1 MRLGIVWMF
10 GHPRS
15 QRQVPRHLLA
25 FGLVPKTQVR
35 PALVPM
41 ALKKNPCLDTSNQ
54 GLLVG
59 LPHLSQLLL
68 VLSQSPWGHPW
79 LHRVACI
86 WWCPGRG
93 LDKAVWCPQEPSR
106 PTSALYLRFVR
117 ACTTVPGFYSTPLW
131 YHCIHIIFIASYF
144 CWLLFL
150 CGVMWF
156 SICWDLF
163 LVQSVTKMSQI
174 TQKRHPD
181 LTNRISHGGHIGGC
195 FVACRLCWLQAPGH
209 TKGHLPCEPRR

>member
-1 MRLGIVWMF
+1 MRSSMVAPGCMYLMMSRE
-10 GHPRS
+10 RS
-15 QRQVPRHLLA
+15 WQSC
-25 FGLVPKTQVR
+25 LVSTRTV
-35 PALVPM
+35 
-41 ALKKNPCLDTSNQ
+41 
-54 GLLVG
+54 
-59 LPHLSQLLL
+59 
-68 VLSQSPWGHPW
+68 
-79 LHRVACI
+79 
-86 WWCPGRG
+86 
-93 LDKAVWCPQEPSR
+93 
-106 PTSALYLRFVR
+106 SANFSLYLRFVR